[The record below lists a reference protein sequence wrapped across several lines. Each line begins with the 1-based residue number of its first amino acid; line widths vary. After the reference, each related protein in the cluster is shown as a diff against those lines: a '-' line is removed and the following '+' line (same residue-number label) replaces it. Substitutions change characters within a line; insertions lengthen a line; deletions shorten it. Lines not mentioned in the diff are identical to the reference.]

1 MNGFQFIGGIVRWL
15 LKGGK
20 TELKDE
26 ITGIDNIILGLIT
39 WIVLFCIV

>member
-26 ITGIDNIILGLIT
+26 ITGIDNIILGLLPG
-39 WIVLFCIV
+39 LFYFV